1 MAQLTTQDVLR
12 LPESELVAALK
23 AMPVDELEQHAEAL
37 IAELGSDDYSGVMK
51 VVMKALES
59 EPNQTNRFTQIQNI
73 LRDTLPNKAH
83 MSDIYQR
90 LASMIML
97 ILMRKYKEILTG
109 KQ

>member
-1 MAQLTTQDVLR
+1 MAQLSTQDVLR

-23 AMPVDELEQHAEAL
+23 AMPIEEIEEHAEAL

-51 VVMKALES
+51 TVMRALES
-59 EPNQTNRFTQIQNI
+59 TSKQSDRFTQIQNI
-73 LRDTLPNKAH
+73 LRDSLPNKAH

-109 KQ
+109 K

>member
-1 MAQLTTQDVLR
+1 MAQLSTLDMLR
-12 LPESELVAALK
+12 LPEPELVAALRE
-23 AMPVDELEQHAEAL
+23 MPVEQLEQHAEAL
-37 IAELGSDDYSGVMK
+37 IPELGSGDYSGIMK

-59 EPNQTNRFTQIQNI
+59 EPKQTDRFTQIQNI

-109 KQ
+109 K

>member
-1 MAQLTTQDVLR
+1 MAQLSTQDVLR
-12 LPESELVAALK
+12 LPEAELVTALK
-23 AMPVDELEQHAEAL
+23 AMTVDELELHAEGL
-37 IAELGSDDYSGVMK
+37 ITELGSDDYSSLMK

-59 EPNQTNRFTQIQNI
+59 ENSTQDRFAQIQNI

-97 ILMRKYKEILTG
+97 ILMRKYKEILTS
-109 KQ
+109 K